1 MKKLLT
7 LLALFISVAN
17 VAAFAGPVMNEPVD
31 CFYEWNAARP
41 ECKN

>member
-1 MKKLLT
+1 MKKLLAFLT
-7 LLALFISVAN
+7 LFISKAN
-17 VAAFAGPVMNEPVD
+17 VAAIAGPIMNESVD